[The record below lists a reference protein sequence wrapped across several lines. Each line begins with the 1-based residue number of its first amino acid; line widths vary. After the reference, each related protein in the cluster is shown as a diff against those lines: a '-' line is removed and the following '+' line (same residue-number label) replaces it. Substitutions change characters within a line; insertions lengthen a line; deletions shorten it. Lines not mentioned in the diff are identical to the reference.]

1 MDSSNITKESKNMYH
16 RPRSC
21 RKPVLNPFTRP
32 RILKE
37 HWKKWHN
44 HFTNSNMIPQMPYY
58 QLMEENHYYKWV
70 SCKELSWSDGCQTIS
85 ALQARKH
92 EVKGKCCVCLAPG
105 HLKLK
110 CKVEKQCFH
119 CKGKTVAIEVYVQ
132 IFSN

>member
-1 MDSSNITKESKNMYH
+1 MTLKEQKIINKESN
-16 RPRSC
+16 
-21 RKPVLNPFTRP
+21 
-32 RILKE
+32 
-37 HWKKWHN
+37 
-44 HFTNSNMIPQMPYY
+44 
-58 QLMEENHYYKWV
+58 
-70 SCKELSWSDGCQTIS
+70 
-85 ALQARKH
+85 H